1 MAAGPGA
8 RARAAEPAEGALD
21 GLDEGVRTLSAIR
34 GAEVNGP
41 EAIVAV
47 VVFTSIGLT
56 VLTLAR
62 AYARRI
68 AGGGVGGSKDVEA
81 LRDEVAQL
89 RAEVDELHGRVAPLD
104 EIQNRLDF
112 TERLLAQARER
123 GLLNAPKER

>member
-1 MAAGPGA
+1 M
-8 RARAAEPAEGALD
+8 
-21 GLDEGVRTLSAIR
+21 
-34 GAEVNGP
+34 NGP

-62 AYARRI
+62 AFARRI